1 MTAEAFQVAEFVRIQ
16 SDVSRLPLHRIAN
29 PGSHP
34 FDEWAA
40 LPHPAADAGR
50 LALFCNAF
58 GVLNGGRNRVNCSTW
73 SIANPST
80 LRYPAPQSVHQAAAD
95 AAMTLPQVD
104 EYVLV
109 RGIDELL
116 VEVDA
121 KVTSE
126 NGIDTAKQRSVV
138 TAGSN
143 MGFMNA
149 VQAIADVDDE
159 VILPGP
165 FYFNHEMAIE
175 IAGCKPVIV
184 DTDDDYQIDFAKLTA
199 AISPRTRAIVT
210 VSPGNPT
217 GTVFSRESLIAVNQL
232 CKERGIFHISDE
244 AYEYFVYGSEA
255 HFSPGSLPDSA
266 GHTISL
272 FTMSKAYGMAGWRI
286 GYMTIPNALEVAVKK
301 IQDTNLV
308 CAPVINQIAAT
319 AAMKA
324 GREWCD
330 SQIAGFAKV
339 RDLVLNELATLG
351 DRCRVPTPDGAF
363 YALITL
369 DTAKSDLEVA
379 ESLVRDFG
387 IALLPGSTFG
397 VTDRCSLRIAYG
409 ALDADAVA
417 EGMGRLK
424 RGLKSIVA

>member
-1 MTAEAFQVAEFVRIQ
+1 MEQGESIYTSSNRMRQVQ
-16 SDVSRLPLHRIAN
+16 SPMIPIVGEWVAQH
-29 PGSHP
+29 PGTIS
-34 FDEWAA
+34 
-40 LPHPAADAGR
+40 LGQ
-50 LALFCNAF
+50 
-58 GVLNGGRNRVNCSTW
+58 GVVH
-73 SIANPST
+73 
-80 LRYPAPQSVHQAAAD
+80 YPAPQSVHQAAAN
-95 AAMTLPQVD
+95 AAQSQPRVD
-104 EYVLV
+104 QYTLV

-116 VEVDA
+116 AEIDA

-126 NGIDTAKQRSVV
+126 NGIDTEKQRSVV

-149 VQAIADVDDE
+149 IQAIADVDDE
-159 VILPGP
+159 VILLGP

-175 IAGCKPVIV
+175 IAGCRPIIV
-184 DTDDDYQIDFAKLTA
+184 DTNDDYQIDFSRLTA
-199 AISPRTRAIVT
+199 AISTRTRAIVT

-217 GTVFSRESLIAVNQL
+217 GAVFSRESLMAVNQL

-244 AYEYFVYGSEA
+244 AYEYFVYGDEP

-272 FTMSKAYGMAGWRI
+272 FTLSKAYGMAGWRI
-286 GYMTIPNALEVAVKK
+286 GYMTIPNQLEVAVKK

-324 GREWCD
+324 GRAWCD
-330 SQIAGFAKV
+330 PQIAGFAKV

-363 YALITL
+363 YALIKL
-369 DTAKSDLEVA
+369 DTPKSDLEVA
-379 ESLVRDFG
+379 ETLVRDFG
-387 IALLPGSTFG
+387 IAVLPGSTFG

-409 ALDADAVA
+409 ALHADSVA
-417 EGMGRLK
+417 EGMGRLT
-424 RGLKSIVA
+424 RGLKSILS